1 MYHKMFKGGFTQM
14 LNTHVR
20 AVRDL
25 RNNYSE
31 LADIIKR
38 QDHVII
44 TNNGRSESV
53 LISFDNFKK
62 YEEFIHYR
70 YIDEKL
76 KEAEIQAADPNA
88 KFYTHEEV
96 WKGIKEKYDL

>member
-1 MYHKMFKGGFTQM
+1 M

-31 LADIIKR
+31 LADIVNQ

-44 TNNGRSESV
+44 TNNGKSESV
-53 LISFDNFKK
+53 LISFDNFKR
-62 YEEFIHYR
+62 YEEFLHYR
-70 YIDEKL
+70 YINEKL
-76 KEAEIQAADPNA
+76 LEAEQQEKDPNM
-88 KFYTHEEV
+88 KWESHEDV
-96 WKGIKEKYDL
+96 WERLKARYEL